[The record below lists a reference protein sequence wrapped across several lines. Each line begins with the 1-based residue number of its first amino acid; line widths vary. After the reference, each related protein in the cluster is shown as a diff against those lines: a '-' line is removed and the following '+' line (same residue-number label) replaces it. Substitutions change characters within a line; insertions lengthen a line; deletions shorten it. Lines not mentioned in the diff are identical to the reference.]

1 MGVMGLRRGANL
13 RETTENETSA
23 MVLGKAEG
31 SERGSL
37 WAVVEVG
44 IDRMEWIAVVN
55 NENSGCTLFS
65 RAVSGPSSAMLMICS
80 L

>member
-1 MGVMGLRRGANL
+1 
-13 RETTENETSA
+13 

-44 IDRMEWIAVVN
+44 IDRVEWIAVVN
-55 NENSGCTLFS
+55 NENNDLSGCVSISHEL
-65 RAVSGPSSAMLMICS
+65 SGPQLSHICS